1 MRCCYNKV
9 SARAHIFPPLSVIYS
24 EEDMRDMDL
33 DRQYD
38 RLLRYCYM
46 KVRDRGLAEDLTQ
59 DAFLRFF
66 ANRTYRDVGRE
77 TAYLYAIARNLCA
90 DHFRKHREIPLEEL
104 PPDVQAMSDAG
115 KEAGRMLDRL
125 SVEQALD
132 RLEDNEREIVV
143 LRYVAG
149 LKISEIAQSL
159 GLSRF
164 AVRRRLNEAL
174 KKLKKEMEGEA

>member
-1 MRCCYNKV
+1 
-9 SARAHIFPPLSVIYS
+9 
-24 EEDMRDMDL
+24 MDL

-46 KVRDRGLAEDLTQ
+46 KVRDRSLAEDLTQ
-59 DAFLRFF
+59 EAFLRFF
-66 ANRTYRDVGRE
+66 ASRSYKDVGRE

-90 DHFRKHREIPLEEL
+90 DHFRRHREIPLEAL
-104 PPDVQAMSDAG
+104 PPDVRAMSDAG

-125 SVEQALD
+125 SVEQALGK
-132 RLEDNEREIVV
+132 LEDDEREIVV
-143 LRYVAG
+143 LRYVSG
-149 LKISEIAQSL
+149 LRVSDVAQAL

-164 AVRRRLNEAL
+164 AVRRRLSAAL